1 MLAVLEWMPVGL
13 HRHSDLELI
22 GAAVDHSGDEVDAD
36 IERDARHRIR
46 LVAAEGRRSAMRD
59 GEGEQRAL
67 AGDLAPFDVSSR
79 ARKQA
84 PRAEQKMILPP
95 PTEHR
100 NALAQV
106 K

>member
-1 MLAVLEWMPVGL
+1 MLAVLERMPVGL

-67 AGDLAPFDVSSR
+67 AGDLAPFDVSAPAREDAHR
-79 ARKQA
+79 AWEVLVLLR
-84 PRAEQKMILPP
+84 R
-95 PTEHR
+95 
-100 NALAQV
+100 LAV
-106 K
+106 LD